1 MSAEPQ
7 NENETTQTS
16 EPNEGEGNRTAAR
29 HYEAATQKFIRE
41 GKVQGAANRAKEAVD
56 GEERNELENAE
67 QTGKARRK
75 DI

>member
-1 MSAEPQ
+1 MTAKEQ
-7 NENETTQTS
+7 NQNAATQTT

-29 HYEAATQKFIRE
+29 RYEAATEKFVRE
-41 GKVQGAANRAKEAVD
+41 GKVDGAAERAKEAVE
-56 GEERNELENAE
+56 GEERSELESAE